1 VTHDHFAEQLA
12 KQLGLPEV
20 KAVKLVKAIKDTS
33 VPQSSD
39 AATDAL
45 IKELMAAA
53 GELGLVVEQSDG
65 KTKYESEKL
74 VLGLPK
80 IAASGIGT
88 YVNYAGGLEQL
99 QKMAGGGLDAIIA
112 EISSKGSNIDKM
124 LMKYIIELEA
134 GKMKKKFQNGWMCDC
149 KEDEVRVDVPLSLE
163 GIVVPEGV
171 TGKVVKITKG
181 DNTWP
186 DPPSWGGALIDF
198 GEYYGEHWLSKDQFE
213 NLAGVVLPD
222 REIADPTAPGGKR
235 SMRFK
240 DFCEHPLAKSCGL
253 TPAMVFVL
261 RFYTMWGFVS
271 INGPLRNPQLM
282 DRKISHMLALT
293 VYMLDMA
300 IKQCRGVAA
309 ESPEANVPLS
319 LFRGIGK
326 REMDPKFMTVGGTE
340 LAPMSTVSKFCNPSH
355 DMHVRTNVNV
365 TNKMPPHVTLTFEA
379 ILASFAVE
387 EGLV

>member
-1 VTHDHFAEQLA
+1 MTML
-12 KQLGLPEV
+12 
-20 KAVKLVKAIKDTS
+20 T
-33 VPQSSD
+33 
-39 AATDAL
+39 
-45 IKELMAAA
+45 AAA
-53 GELGLVVEQSDG
+53 KELGLDVEQSDG
-65 KTKYESEKL
+65 KTKYGSDKL

-134 GKMKKKFQNGWMCDC
+134 GKMKEKFQNGWMCDC

>member
-1 VTHDHFAEQLA
+1 M
-12 KQLGLPEV
+12 
-20 KAVKLVKAIKDTS
+20 
-33 VPQSSD
+33 
-39 AATDAL
+39 
-45 IKELMAAA
+45 KE
-53 GELGLVVEQSDG
+53 
-65 KTKYESEKL
+65 
-74 VLGLPK
+74 
-80 IAASGIGT
+80 
-88 YVNYAGGLEQL
+88 
-99 QKMAGGGLDAIIA
+99 
-112 EISSKGSNIDKM
+112 
-124 LMKYIIELEA
+124 
-134 GKMKKKFQNGWMCDC
+134 KFQNGWMCDC

-271 INGPLRNPQLM
+271 INGPLRDPQLM